1 MKTILIPVDF
11 SEGSLNSCKYAIR
24 LVDEESFT
32 FHLFHIYN
40 DQVMVP
46 DSSFPSGLDTDA
58 FFNSDV
64 ILAMKVQAEQNMKS
78 LFDEVSALLKAGGHS
93 NIKLTFSLAGGDPQ
107 WEITETCEEL
117 HPDILIMGTR
127 GQGKKGF
134 LEGSMAEKIMGKAQI
149 PVLAVPEDYQEF
161 HFKNLLYPTNFN
173 KLDIHTLQ
181 RVFHLFEHLP
191 FVIHVCH
198 FLLDGDNDKA
208 NVLMDELKK
217 AFEKERLEGKI
228 KFSLIPSENK
238 EETLETF
245 VRFNKIDLIAF
256 LSEKKHL
263 IKDLFK
269 NELHKKD
276 FFRLELPMLALH
288 EDGRL

>member
-11 SEGSLNSCKYAIR
+11 SQDSLNSCKYAIS
-24 LVDEESFT
+24 LVGKEEFT

-64 ILAMKVQAEQNMKS
+64 IIALKEQAENNMKS
-78 LFDEVSALLKAGGHS
+78 LLKEVEAEIQQSGKT
-93 NIKLTFSLAGGDPQ
+93 NIKLMYSLASGDPQ

-117 HPDILIMGTR
+117 QPDLLIMGTR
-127 GQGKKGF
+127 GLGEKGF
-134 LEGSMAEKIMGKAQI
+134 LQGSMAEKIMEKAQI
-149 PVLAVPEDYQEF
+149 PVLAVPEDYQKF
-161 HFKNLLYPTNFN
+161 HFKNLLYPTNFD

-181 RVFHLFEHLP
+181 RLMALFENRS
-191 FVIHVCH
+191 FTIHVCH
-198 FLLDGDNDKA
+198 FLLDGENEQA
-208 NVLMDELKK
+208 NILMDELKK
-217 AFEKERLEGKI
+217 AFEKERLDGKI
-228 KFSLIPSENK
+228 KFSLVASENK
-238 EETLETF
+238 EEALATF
-245 VRFNKIDLIAF
+245 VQFNKIDLIAF

-263 IKDLFK
+263 IKDLFR

-288 EDGRL
+288 VKSTI